1 VATESVLSVSE
12 LRTEYY
18 TSSGTLPAVRGI
30 SFGVSPG
37 EVLGVVGESGCG
49 KSATALSL
57 MRLIDEAHGRISGQ
71 IMLGGRDLVTLRE
84 REMRQVRGRDI
95 AMVFQDPMSSLNP
108 ALSIGTQLTETIR
121 FHLGLNRAA
130 ARDRA
135 AECLGLVGLSDPR
148 GQLQRYPHEFS
159 GGMRQRV
166 MIAMAISCEP
176 KVLIADEATTA
187 LDVTIQAQVLE
198 LIRDLKSRLGMA
210 VIMIT
215 HDLALVAGMTDRIVV
230 MYAGQIIESGSVYEI
245 FDNPGHPYTRGLLN
259 CIPQL
264 GSAKSV
270 PLRPIRGAP
279 PRPAELPAGCPFHPR
294 CDEALDV
301 CRDQVP
307 TGHEI
312 SREHV
317 ANCWL
322 AS

>member
-57 MRLIDEAHGRISGQ
+57 MRLIDEARGRISGQ
-71 IMLGGRDLVTLRE
+71 IMLDGRDLMSLPE
-84 REMRQVRGRDI
+84 KEMRRVRGRDI

-121 FHLGLNRAA
+121 IHLGLSRAA

-135 AECLGLVGLSDPR
+135 TECLELVGLSDPQA
-148 GQLQRYPHEFS
+148 QLHRYPHEFS

-259 CIPQL
+259 CVPQL
-264 GSAKSV
+264 SSAKSV

-279 PRPAELPAGCPFHPR
+279 PRPDELPAGCPFHPR

-307 TGHEI
+307 TGHEV
-312 SREHV
+312 SHEHI

>member
-1 VATESVLSVSE
+1 MKERAVV
-12 LRTEYY
+12 
-18 TSSGTLPAVRGI
+18 VRGLRI
-30 SFGVSPG
+30 VTADGRCLVDDGCLDLAAG

-57 MRLIDEAHGRISGQ
+57 MRLIDDARGRITGQ
-71 IMLGGRDLVTLRE
+71 IMLGGRDLVSLPE
-84 REMRQVRGRDI
+84 KEMRQVRGRDI
-95 AMVFQDPMSSLNP
+95 AMIFQDPMSSLNP

-121 FHLGLNRAA
+121 FHLGLSRAA

-135 AECLGLVGLSDPR
+135 AECLGLVGLSDPQA
-148 GQLQRYPHEFS
+148 QLHRYPHEFS

-210 VIMIT
+210 VILIT
-215 HDLALVAGMTDRIVV
+215 HDLALVAGMTDRILV

-245 FDNPGHPYTRGLLN
+245 FGNPAHPYTRGLLN
-259 CIPQL
+259 CVPQL

-279 PRPAELPAGCPFHPR
+279 PRPSELPAGCPFHPR
-294 CDEALDV
+294 CDDALDV
-301 CRDQVP
+301 CREQVP
-307 TGHEI
+307 AEHAVSRGHV
-312 SREHV
+312 SK
-317 ANCWL
+317 CWL